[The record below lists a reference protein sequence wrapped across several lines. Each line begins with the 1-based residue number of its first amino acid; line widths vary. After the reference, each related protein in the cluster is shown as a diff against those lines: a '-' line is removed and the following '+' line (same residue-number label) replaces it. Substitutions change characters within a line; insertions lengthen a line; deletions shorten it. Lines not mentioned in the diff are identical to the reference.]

1 MTICLPD
8 PVLSKPQNYRLWQG
22 GAFGN
27 KLRAWRSVDEWRES
41 GFDGMV
47 VLRTLME
54 EGGGPCRYNL
64 PPEEVDAIVDTWLA
78 LGIPLD
84 KIMVNEA
91 APDGDVIL
99 QGEYLN
105 DIYVMD
111 EEAGWGYFKY
121 SRARAQMRDALATAP
136 ETAQRLRSDLLL
148 KLAAQRLTTC
158 VRAEDTVARLGG
170 DEFVVILSGL
180 STDEREAASRTEG
193 VAEKIRTA
201 LNHGYQLHEHV
212 YHSSPSIGA
221 SLFCGEQ
228 TEVEALLKQADL
240 AMYKAK
246 DSGGDRIHFYAA
258 SP

>member
-27 KLRAWRSVDEWRES
+27 KLRAWRTVDEWRES

-54 EGGGPCRYNL
+54 GGGGPCRYNL

-148 KLAAQRLTTC
+148 KLAMTPASHDDWNLLLGQYPGHVLEVSIYDRCLGDTPGRNALVWE
-158 VRAEDTVARLGG
+158 VRR
-170 DEFVVILSGL
+170 
-180 STDEREAASRTEG
+180 
-193 VAEKIRTA
+193 
-201 LNHGYQLHEHV
+201 Y
-212 YHSSPSIGA
+212 
-221 SLFCGEQ
+221 
-228 TEVEALLKQADL
+228 
-240 AMYKAK
+240 
-246 DSGGDRIHFYAA
+246 
-258 SP
+258 